1 MCTHKCV
8 HVHVCA
14 CMSVLMCVCLPVCTH
29 KCVRVLVCVHACM
42 FAHVCAHVEDREV
55 PVIVQSSLEGRYS
68 SVHEDPSNVR
78 CDSNNSPK
86 ALPFE
91 TPH

>member
-1 MCTHKCV
+1 
-8 HVHVCA
+8 
-14 CMSVLMCVCLPVCTH
+14 MSVLMCVCLHVCTH
-29 KCVRVLVCVHACM
+29 KCVRELVRVRACM

-86 ALPFE
+86 AFSPK
-91 TPH
+91 TPLLRN

>member
-1 MCTHKCV
+1 
-8 HVHVCA
+8 
-14 CMSVLMCVCLPVCTH
+14 
-29 KCVRVLVCVHACM
+29 M

-91 TPH
+91 TPHRGITGSVRVGAIASYNMRFFVCMFV